1 MFGWRK
7 NIGGEHV
14 CSLNFLTI
22 QTCLL
27 PEISPSKRPR
37 PIFVWPSKR
46 LPPKFKKLANVCY
59 LFWRAMRTLSKS
71 WPKLDICFA
80 AKIFQYVYQNDR
92 LDETSKKVFMTKVG
106 YLFGDREPKFD
117 ICLFRDK
124 KFSNTY
130 VKMIV
135 LMRRVKNLSRP
146 RSLAHLFST
155 SLTVTC

>member
-59 LFWRAMRTLSKS
+59 LFWRAMRTLWKS

-80 AKIFQYVYQNDR
+80 EKIFQYVYQNAR
-92 LDETSKKVFMTKVG
+92 LDETSKKVFITKVG
-106 YLFGDREPKFD
+106 Y
-117 ICLFRDK
+117 LFRDK
-124 KFSNTY
+124 KFSNMYTK
-130 VKMIV
+130 VIV
-135 LMRRVKNLSRP
+135 LMRRVKKFLSLKLDICFAIKNFP
-146 RSLAHLFST
+146 ICMSKWS
-155 SLTVTC
+155 SWWDE